1 MTVDRGW
8 LRYSGGFFHKST
20 EGTCLDGR
28 EIVSPWVTGR
38 QEGYSMKSKLLS
50 DGDQK
55 TYAVI
60 FDTSDEVTAGLLDFA
75 RQRGIGDAHFT
86 AIGAFE
92 RVVLGYFELE
102 AKHYKRIPIEE
113 QVEVLALTGDI
124 AQQDGEPKLHA
135 HVVVGKADGSAHGGH
150 LLEAHVRPTL
160 EVMLVESP
168 AHLQRT
174 YDPQSGL
181 ALIHL

>member
-1 MTVDRGW
+1 
-8 LRYSGGFFHKST
+8 
-20 EGTCLDGR
+20 
-28 EIVSPWVTGR
+28 
-38 QEGYSMKSKLLS
+38 MKNKLLS

-55 TYAVI
+55 TYALI
-60 FDTSDEVTAGLLDFA
+60 FDSGDEVMAGLLDFA
-75 RQRGIGDAHFT
+75 RKHDIADAHFT
-86 AIGAFE
+86 AIGAFQ
-92 RVVLGYFELE
+92 RAVLRYFDWE
-102 AKHYKRIPIEE
+102 AKDYKRIPIDE

-135 HVVVGKADGSAHGGH
+135 HVVVSKSDGTAHGGH
-150 LLEAHVRPTL
+150 LLEAYVRPTL

-168 AHLQRT
+168 AYLQRT